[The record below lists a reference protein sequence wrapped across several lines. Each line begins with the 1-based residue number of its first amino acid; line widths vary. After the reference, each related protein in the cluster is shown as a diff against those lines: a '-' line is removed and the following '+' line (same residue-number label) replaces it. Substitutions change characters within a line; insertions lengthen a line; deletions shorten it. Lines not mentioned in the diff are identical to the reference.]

1 MSDASFQNF
10 LVGGLLVL
18 IGAVV
23 FMAWSVW
30 RYVDRE
36 RDMEKA
42 SLEGV
47 GHEMRINLQ
56 RLIAELSAVARGEV
70 RMPSDLMPMS
80 FPQLKSVL
88 LRPVESSHL
97 ALSVIHASYE
107 EIDARKLDMR
117 TCLAEGEDVS
127 LPLEAA
133 ITAMI
138 SALGT
143 LYLWEEHKGHAP
155 DVARSTRTWDV
166 RDWMKKHKFNATAL
180 PGLHLRDAVVES
192 LRNFGMTLTPK
203 PLTHTANEYYAMR
216 YDRMADPRGPF
227 GRRRIKTA
235 PPPPVIEA
243 VADEADPEVEAVV
256 EPEVVEAAA
265 PEPVAETPAEITEPV
280 DHTVVEAEPE
290 VEIATGEDAAPA
302 VDEASGEPEAVAASE
317 VSAEAETEP
326 EDKPIPA

>member
-1 MSDASFQNF
+1 
-10 LVGGLLVL
+10 
-18 IGAVV
+18 
-23 FMAWSVW
+23 
-30 RYVDRE
+30 
-36 RDMEKA
+36 
-42 SLEGV
+42 
-47 GHEMRINLQ
+47 
-56 RLIAELSAVARGEV
+56 
-70 RMPSDLMPMS
+70 MP
-80 FPQLKSVL
+80 
-88 LRPVESSHL
+88 
-97 ALSVIHASYE
+97 
-107 EIDARKLDMR
+107 LD
-117 TCLAEGEDVS
+117 
-127 LPLEAA
+127 AA

-243 VADEADPEVEAVV
+243 V
-256 EPEVVEAAA
+256 EAAA